1 MVMTPAIYL
10 GGGHQIKSSIEKQ
23 PRRHTNQKL
32 TQGIHPNQGSGP
44 GKHRNSA
51 RDRLEMK
58 YTSVCFL
65 TEKRVVLRC
74 TTDQA
79 LSLSIPTL
87 PNSV

>member
-23 PRRHTNQKL
+23 PRGHTNL
-32 TQGIHPNQGSGP
+32 NIHPNQGIGP
-44 GKHRNSA
+44 GKHRTSA

>member
-23 PRRHTNQKL
+23 PRGHTNQKL
-32 TQGIHPNQGSGP
+32 TQGIHPNQGIGP
-44 GKHRNSA
+44 G